1 MMKKLICCFVL
12 SAVAL
17 LADVTGKWSGS
28 FTHDE
33 GGESKTETAYASL
46 TQKGNE
52 ITGTAGPSAEQQFP
66 IKKGSIAGNK
76 LTLEV
81 QADEGVF
88 NVVLTVT
95 GDHMMG
101 EVTGQ
106 DGQGNKLI
114 AKLDL
119 KREK

>member
-1 MMKKLICCFVL
+1 MKKLICCFVL

-17 LADVTGKWSGS
+17 LADVTGKWTGT
-28 FTHDE
+28 FTHEE
-33 GGESKTETAYASL
+33 GGESKSEDAYVSL
-46 TQKGNE
+46 KQAGND

-76 LTLEV
+76 ITLEV
-81 QADEGVF
+81 QADEGSF
-88 NVVLTVT
+88 QLTLTVD
-95 GDHMMG
+95 GDHMIG
-101 EVTGQ
+101 EVQGQ
-106 DGQGNKLI
+106 SPDGQKLL

>member
-1 MMKKLICCFVL
+1 MKKLICCFVL

-17 LADVTGKWSGS
+17 LADVTGKWSGT

-33 GGESKTETAYASL
+33 DGQSKTETAYASL
-46 TQKGNE
+46 KQSGND

-66 IKKGSIAGNK
+66 IKKGSIAGDK
-76 LTLEV
+76 ITLEV

-88 NVVLTVT
+88 QVLLTLD
-95 GDHMMG
+95 GDRMLG
-101 EVTGQ
+101 EVHGQ
-106 DGQGNKLI
+106 DGQGNKLM

>member
-1 MMKKLICCFVL
+1 MKKLICCFVL

-17 LADVTGKWSGS
+17 MADVTGKWAGT
-28 FTHDE
+28 FTHAE
-33 GGESKTETAYASL
+33 GGETQSEGAYASL
-46 TQKGNE
+46 KQTGSE
-52 ITGTAGPSAEQQFP
+52 ITGTAGPSAQQQFP

-76 LTLEV
+76 VTLEV
-81 QADEGVF
+81 QADEGSFLVT
-88 NVVLTVT
+88 LTVD

-101 EVTGQ
+101 DVQGQ
-106 DGQGNKLI
+106 GPDGQKMM